1 MDKGSRGLFVV
12 LYGVEGVGK
21 TRQLDLLEDKMEE
34 MGVPYKKISYP
45 LLNLDP
51 TGSKLKK
58 ALWDTKNPLPEEQ
71 MQELFAQNRRD
82 FQPTLKSWLDSGV
95 CVIAENYKGTG
106 IAWGL
111 TRGVPQARLD
121 ELGMDQIDPDIGIVI
136 DGPIRDD
143 APEGTIYEN
152 EQENYQLRKMFN
164 ILADK
169 YGWVRVGGDAP
180 MLTVAGR
187 IWAIVRPALMASR

>member
-21 TRQLDLLEDKMEE
+21 TKQLELLEDKIEE
-34 MGVPYKKISYP
+34 MRVPYKKLAYP
-45 LLNLDP
+45 LLNLEP
-51 TGSKLKK
+51 TGPQLRK
-58 ALWDTKNPLPEEQ
+58 ALWDTAHLTPEEK
-71 MQELFAQNRRD
+71 MQEMFAQNRRD

-95 CVIAENYKGTG
+95 TVIAENYKGTG

-111 TRGVPQARLD
+111 TRNVPQEKLD
-121 ELGMDQIDPDIGIVI
+121 ELGKDQIDPDIAIVI

-143 APEGTIYEN
+143 EGDGTIYEN
-152 EQENYQLRKMFN
+152 EQEKYALRKMFN

-169 YGWVRVGGDAP
+169 YGWIRVGGDAP

-187 IWAIVRPALMASR
+187 IWAVVRPALMASR